1 MSAASLSDR
10 ELLAAWRDGDREA
23 ADELIERYG
32 PALYG
37 FFAAKVRQGAD
48 LLCLRTFT
56 AWKRLRPPTQ
66 DVPAGVRASLL
77 ALARRALLDHL
88 RPSGSEL
95 DPRER
100 SLAELEP
107 GLTEVVAAAAPER
120 QLQQGLRRLP
130 IDDQLGLE
138 LRHFEGLDDDEIAAV
153 LGSDVA
159 TTQRRLS
166 AAAQRL
172 QRWLEQAH
180 AVADDTMQAAAS
192 HDDLSSG

>member
-37 FFAAKVRQGAD
+37 FFAAKVRHGAD

-56 AWKRLRPPTQ
+56 AWQRPPTEET
-66 DVPAGVRASLL
+66 PGGVRASLL
-77 ALARRALLDHL
+77 ALARRALLEHL
-88 RPSGSEL
+88 RPSGTEL

-138 LRHFEGLDDDEIAAV
+138 LRYFEGLDDDEIAAV
-153 LGSDVA
+153 LGSDTA
-159 TTQRRLS
+159 TTPRRLS

-172 QRWLEQAH
+172 QRWLEGAH
-180 AVADDTMQAAAS
+180 AVADDTIQAAAS
-192 HDDLSSG
+192 HDDRSSG